1 MGDEFYAIIKLVSG
15 EEILS
20 LVMVDDND
28 GDTVLV
34 LQNPITINFV
44 NSPNGT
50 FIKVK
55 SWMELTEDNFFII
68 KPNSIITMTETKEE
82 KLIDIYQN
90 YLEEEDDDESESLLQ
105 RRTLGG
111 SKVKPDS
118 KMGYITSVN
127 KARERLE
134 KIFKEIKES

>member
-55 SWMELTEDNFFII
+55 SWMELTEDSFFII

-90 YLEEEDDDESESLLQ
+90 YLEEEDDDESESILQ
-105 RRTLGG
+105 RRALGG